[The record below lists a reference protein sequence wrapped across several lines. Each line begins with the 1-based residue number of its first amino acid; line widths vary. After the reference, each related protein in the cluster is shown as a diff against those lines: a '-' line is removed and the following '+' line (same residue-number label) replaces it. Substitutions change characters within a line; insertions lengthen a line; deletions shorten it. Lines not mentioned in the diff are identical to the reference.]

1 MGIYASYGILVL
13 CICFIHTFGSE
24 SCSDVQACVM
34 GSCCNIDGDWKCTVN
49 YLGNSECIPLPQTT
63 TRWTTT
69 TNTTEPI
76 AISGEATT
84 TRWTTTTN
92 TTEPIAISGEA
103 IAYGVAGIAGFAI
116 VAMVVSKPIRAKWKQ
131 MRTPPSPVVRS
142 RVVAIIYKV

>member
-76 AISGEATT
+76 AISGEA
-84 TRWTTTTN
+84 
-92 TTEPIAISGEA
+92 
-103 IAYGVAGIAGFAI
+103 IAYGVAGIAGFVI
-116 VAMVVSKPIRAKWKQ
+116 VAMVVSKPIGAKWKQ